1 MTDSPHDAIPRY
13 QDELT
18 EIRSDLHANPKL
30 SLEEH
35 RTSDVVA
42 AKFAEWRI
50 EVRGGTGVVGVL
62 RSGNGEQAIGLRA
75 DMGALPTETARVK
88 RNTAVVG

>member
-18 EIRSDLHANPKL
+18 EIRSDLHANPEL
-30 SLEEH
+30 GLEEH
-35 RTSDVVA
+35 RTSDVVPSSPNGGS
-42 AKFAEWRI
+42 RCI
-50 EVRGGTGVVGVL
+50 GGTGVVGVL